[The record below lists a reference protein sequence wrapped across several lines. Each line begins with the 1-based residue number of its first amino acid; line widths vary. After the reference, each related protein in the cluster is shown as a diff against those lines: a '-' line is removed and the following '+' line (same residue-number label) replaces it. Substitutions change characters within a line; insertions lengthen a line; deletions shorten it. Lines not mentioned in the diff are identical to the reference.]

1 MANCQEMNI
10 DIHLTKMRYLIKSK
24 SQASD
29 INILTRFKMRLH
41 GNRDEK

>member
-1 MANCQEMNI
+1 M
-10 DIHLTKMRYLIKSK
+10 MRYLIKSK

-41 GNRDEK
+41 GNRDEKYKTEK